1 VREPLL
7 RGTGL
12 VTAVV
17 YAVLI
22 VSIYA
27 RQPETLAQLTGG
39 VADSV
44 GAYRVDAAAFA
55 EALTLFHEDRFIEA
69 RASFARADPAERD
82 ARTQFYIA
90 YSYYREGWRRFY
102 NDDGLFTAGLTAA
115 DKALALA
122 PNGRLVVD
130 DPRLKMHSIDAL
142 RAELEAGLRTDA
154 SDFNPV
160 RVFRERK

>member
-1 VREPLL
+1 MREPLV
-7 RGTGL
+7 RGMGL
-12 VTAVV
+12 VAAVA

-44 GAYRVDAAAFA
+44 GAYRVDQVAFT
-55 EALTLFHEDRFIEA
+55 EAHALFHQDRFVEA
-69 RASFARADPAERD
+69 RAAFARADPAERD

-102 NDDGLFTAGLTAA
+102 NDDALFTAGLKAV
-115 DKALALA
+115 DKASALA
-122 PNGRLVVD
+122 PNGRLIVD
-130 DPRLKMHSIDAL
+130 DARLKMHTIDAL
-142 RAELEAGLRTDA
+142 R
-154 SDFNPV
+154 
-160 RVFRERK
+160 